1 MASDCSAAVIH
12 EGGANDVTPPK
23 SPGMK
28 AVWARPDSRF
38 HPAVGDAI
46 PDHVVDDFVE
56 LRRILRSE
64 YGLAV

>member
-1 MASDCSAAVIH
+1 
-12 EGGANDVTPPK
+12 
-23 SPGMK
+23 MK
-28 AVWARPDSRF
+28 AVWARRASRF